1 MALNVQPPTGGK
13 WGSASSSEAQNEA
26 RFFGRREISHWALMG
41 ELTRDSDEKA
51 CALFE
56 K

>member
-1 MALNVQPPTGGK
+1 MALNVQSPTGGK